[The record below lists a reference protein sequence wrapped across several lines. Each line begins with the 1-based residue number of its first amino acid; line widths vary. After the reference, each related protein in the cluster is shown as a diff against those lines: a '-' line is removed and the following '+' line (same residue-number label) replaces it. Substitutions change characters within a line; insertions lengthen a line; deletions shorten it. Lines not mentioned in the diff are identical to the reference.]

1 MRGALKFKK
10 TQVPRQAGELARLR
24 VAQGPDLGAIFVIT
38 HKRVTL
44 GRGDEC
50 DVVMTDLKASRVHAE
65 IFITQ
70 NGWQIKDLE
79 SANGILVNNHAVK
92 QSPLTMKDLVTIGE
106 TIVEFVTSEANT
118 QILNAPLKSFSEIQS
133 DFAHR
138 ISSVNPSQ
146 GGNKDAQKKKN
157 LMIGVVLV
165 GLFLLFGVDNK
176 STKKP
181 TQKGKGAGSEKG
193 ADLAA
198 YLPKA
203 ESTKIVETLF
213 KDGMR
218 EYFVGN
224 YSRAKTQFETVL
236 QIVPTH
242 NLAKIYLENCNKSLE
257 GLVKLYL
264 ERGKKAF
271 QAGKLRES
279 KGHFERVMRI
289 LFRDQT
295 NPAFIE
301 SKDQYEKLVKM
312 MSEEQ
317 TE

>member
-1 MRGALKFKK
+1 MKGALKFKK
-10 TQVPRQAGELARLR
+10 TQVPRQTGELARLK
-24 VAQGPDLGAIFVIT
+24 VAQGPDLGSIFVIT
-38 HKRVTL
+38 SKKVTM

-65 IFITQ
+65 ISIIQ
-70 NGWQIKDLE
+70 NGSWQIKDLE
-79 SANGILVNNHAVK
+79 SANGILLNNKAVK
-92 QSPLTMKDLVTIGE
+92 QAPLSMRDLVTIGE
-106 TIVEFVTSEANT
+106 TIVEFVTSENST
-118 QILNAPLKSFSEIQS
+118 QILNAPLRSFAEIQS
-133 DFAHR
+133 ELAHR
-138 ISSVNPSQ
+138 VSTLTPSAPNHQ
-146 GGNKDAQKKKN
+146 ETQKKRN
-157 LMIGVVLV
+157 LTLGVVLI
-165 GLFLLFGVDNK
+165 GLFLMFGMDNK
-176 STKKP
+176 TVKKP
-181 TQKGKGAGSEKG
+181 NKKSKETERST
-193 ADLAA
+193 DLAT

-203 ESTKIVETLF
+203 DSTRTVETLF

-224 YSRAKTQFETVL
+224 YGRAKTQFETVL

-271 QAGKLRES
+271 QAGKLHEA
-279 KGHFERVMRI
+279 KGHYERVMRI
-289 LFRDQT
+289 LFRDQS